1 MKSRGRWHCDCY
13 IAMSGLKLGCSRSIK
28 SPIKV
33 DIASFC
39 IEAQIRTLWYNY
51 LQIYRIW
58 YICCNVVCVLA
69 NTLLNIIRI
78 ARKAIPTYRLE
89 NYFVIRFT
97 LNNRYIAIRIV
108 DHDGRLPWDN
118 SIVDR
123 FSHSLFLVKRIAT
136 KIRAVTKTVAE
147 TPSSTHQANNN

>member
-1 MKSRGRWHCDCY
+1 IKSRGRWHCDCY

-69 NTLLNIIRI
+69 NALLNIIRI

-89 NYFVIRFT
+89 NYIGIR
-97 LNNRYIAIRIV
+97 LALSNRYITIRIV
-108 DHDGRLPWDN
+108 NHNGRLPGN
-118 SIVDR
+118 NIVNG
-123 FSHSLFLVKRIAT
+123 FPYQLFLLDRIAI
-136 KIRAVTKTVAE
+136 KIRTAE
-147 TPSSTHQANNN
+147 RTPSSTHQANNNEC